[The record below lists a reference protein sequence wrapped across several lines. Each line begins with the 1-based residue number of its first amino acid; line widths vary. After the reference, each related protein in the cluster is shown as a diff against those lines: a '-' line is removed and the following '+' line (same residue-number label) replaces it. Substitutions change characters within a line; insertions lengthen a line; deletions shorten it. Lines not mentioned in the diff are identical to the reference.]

1 MKGDVLPPFEKV
13 SSLPKPESFAVAAD
27 GPRRNASAATTAV
40 VDAKD
45 TAAAVAG
52 SGSRSDAA
60 AGPVAGCESA
70 AVAVATSA
78 AVDV

>member
-1 MKGDVLPPFEKV
+1 MKEDSLPPFVKV

-27 GPRRNASAATTAV
+27 DQRRIASAAITAV
-40 VDAKD
+40 VDVED
-45 TAAAVAG
+45 IAAVAAG

-60 AGPVAGCESA
+60 AGPAAGCESA